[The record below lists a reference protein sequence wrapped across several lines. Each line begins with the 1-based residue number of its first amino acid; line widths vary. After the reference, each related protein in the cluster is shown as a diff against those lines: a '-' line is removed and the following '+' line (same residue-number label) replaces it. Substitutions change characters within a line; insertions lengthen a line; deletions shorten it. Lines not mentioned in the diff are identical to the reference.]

1 MKELDI
7 VKLKKN
13 YEDLIAGTEGTIVLD
28 YDGNTFEVEFMDE
41 NNNTIGVY
49 TIEKKYLELI
59 ESFKK

>member
-1 MKELDI
+1 MKELDV

-13 YEDLIAGTEGTIVLD
+13 YEDLIVGTEGTIVLD

-49 TIEKKYLELI
+49 TIEKEYLELI